1 MDAGPRHILCRVHQ
15 LCWAVAVGTAQ
26 IKRRERQWQA
36 LHRNRFGVQ
45 SDDMHDRLPL
55 TAFIALNPR
64 AVLIEITQAK
74 GSTPRE
80 EGTFML
86 VAENTIWGTIGGGQF
101 EYMAIDNAR
110 AMLSGGGETMMD
122 IPLGPEI
129 GQCCGG
135 RTKLSFTPVT
145 PQIAERLER
154 RLRNE
159 KDERPA
165 IFLFGSGHV
174 GLALAHA
181 LSPLPFAV
189 TVIETRAEAL
199 EDLPADAVKHLTAMP
214 EAFIKSIPAGG
225 AAIILTHDHALDF
238 LIAKEALARTD
249 LAYVG
254 MIGSLTKRATF
265 SHWLKREGGNDTM
278 LSRLVLPIGG
288 DAVKDKRPAVIA
300 ALVAAELL
308 ETYAALEQQPLK
320 RQVPSM

>member
-1 MDAGPRHILCRVHQ
+1 
-15 LCWAVAVGTAQ
+15 
-26 IKRRERQWQA
+26 
-36 LHRNRFGVQ
+36 
-45 SDDMHDRLPL
+45 MHDHLPL
-55 TAFIALNPR
+55 TAFIALHPR
-64 AVLIEITQAK
+64 AILVEIAQAK

-86 VAENTIWGTIGGGQF
+86 VSERAIWGTIGGGQF

-110 AMLSGGGETMMD
+110 AMLSGGGEMVMD

-135 RTKLSFTPVT
+135 RTKLSFTSVTSPVVK
-145 PQIAERLER
+145 RLER
-154 RLRNE
+154 KLRNE
-159 KDERPA
+159 EDERPA

-174 GLALAHA
+174 GNALARA

-189 TVIETRAEAL
+189 TVVETRTEAL
-199 EDLPADAVKHLTAMP
+199 EGLPEDVTKHLTAMP
-214 EAFIKSIPAGG
+214 EAFVTTIPAGG

-238 LIAKEALARTD
+238 LIAREALARND
-249 LAYVG
+249 LAYIG

-265 SHWLKREGGNDTM
+265 SHWLKREGGDDAM
-278 LSRLVLPIGG
+278 LSRLILPIGG

-308 ETYAALEQQPLK
+308 ETYATQEQQVSK
-320 RQVPSM
+320 RQVPSV